1 MATTF
6 LHINV
11 SVDGFICDPSGQTDW
26 RFADEEVQGYI
37 DEVLESIDGMVFGRR
52 AFDELA
58 AYWPTAGDEVSA
70 TQRRLMHELPKYV
83 LTHQGGLKNWHNS
96 YSLGSD
102 PAAVRNIQ
110 CERGLAVFA
119 GADAAQAFLAAGALD
134 ELRLIIN
141 PALLGGGIR
150 LFSAQGAPADL
161 RLRDTR
167 TVGSGAA
174 ILTYAI
180 N

>member
-1 MATTF
+1 MAKIF

-26 RFADEEVQGYI
+26 RFADEEVQSYI
-37 DEVLESIDGMVFGRR
+37 DELLESIDGMVFGRR

-58 AYWPTAGDEVSA
+58 AYWPTAGDEVSV

-83 LTHQGGLKNWHNS
+83 LTHRGGLTDWHNS
-96 YSLGSD
+96 YRLGSD

-119 GADAAQAFLAAGALD
+119 GAEATQAFLAAEALD

-141 PALLGGGIR
+141 PALLGGGTR
-150 LFSAQGAPADL
+150 LFSSHGPRTDL
-161 RLRDTR
+161 RLCDTR
-167 TVGSGAA
+167 TFGSGAA
-174 ILTYAI
+174 VLTYNI